1 MNKKEKQIKEL
12 GFRKKWFN
20 DKSSYWWVKPFKLG
34 EFKAYFYYDDVFS
47 HIYVHTLNHKSG
59 DIYEKS
65 DEIIWTGSYNQ
76 LIKKVKKYGNI

>member
-47 HIYVHTLNHKSG
+47 HIYVNALNHKRG